1 MSKRRLLVAGN
12 GMAGARFVEEVVT
25 RGGGEPFEIVVFGD
39 EPHGNYNRVLLSSVL
54 AGDYEAGDI
63 FLNPVDWYRAN
74 GVTLHAGTR
83 VQSLDAGAQQVHVS
97 DGSVHT
103 YDDLVIATG
112 SSAVIPPIHG
122 VFDGGG
128 RLSPGVFLF
137 RTLDDCQRILE
148 RAKSCRTAAVIGG
161 GLLGLEAAKGL
172 ASRGLDVHVIHLRS
186 FLMET
191 QLDAEGGAVLRR
203 QLARLGLRV
212 HVDKS
217 TVAVLGDSTGVQGLV
232 LKDGSLLECDMV
244 VIAAGIRPNVEL
256 AASAGLRVERGIV
269 VGDDLACSNGAH
281 VYAIGECAQH
291 RGQVY
296 GLVGPVWEQ
305 ARVLADRLT
314 GRNAAAI
321 YEGTRNSTKLKVA
334 GVDLAAMGAKE
345 PLEDDDEVISYAE
358 PSQGIY
364 KKLIVRG
371 DRIAGAIVIGD
382 AAIVP
387 TIRQAFED
395 NTRLAGQRGELLFP
409 AWLPAAERPA
419 ATVIPDT
426 ATICDCNA
434 VTKAA
439 IIEAV
444 LGGARSVS
452 AVSDRT
458 RACTGCGSCRPEV
471 ERIVQ
476 LACDGLGQPELLA
489 QAAPANE
496 LPPPPLPSGAR
507 LAAQNKI
514 ERIKSEKDG
523 LDIVA
528 DVQKLAQDGWQA
540 IGEGDRERLK
550 WAGVFFR
557 RQTPGQFMMRVRMPN
572 GLTSAAQIRALAGIA
587 REFGPGFLDITTRQQ
602 VQLRGFGIEHV
613 PEIWERLSQ
622 VGLAS
627 LQTGM
632 DNVRNVIG
640 CALAGLHAREI
651 VDASPVVR
659 EFTEMFL
666 GNREFTNL
674 PRKFNVGISGCPD
687 HCTHAETQDLALT
700 PAILTVDGE
709 PVRGFNVA
717 VGGKMGS
724 GGYRPASPLDVFV
737 RPDEAAAMCAAIT
750 LIFRDYGS
758 RAVRTRARLAF
769 LIEEWGVARFRQE
782 LTRRAGRTLSSA
794 GADARGS
801 RSADHLGVTP
811 QKQDGLSSVGLAVA
825 VGRIT
830 ADQLLD
836 VARLAD
842 AYGSGDIRV
851 TTSQNLILTNVANE
865 RLPSLLSEPLL
876 QDLPADPPGVVRG
889 LVSCT
894 GIDYCHFAL
903 IETKELAVK
912 TAEHLAR
919 VLPHGKRLTMHW
931 SGCPA
936 GCGNHSVADIG
947 LLGKNVRVGNET
959 IDAVDVFVGGK
970 SGPAAKAG
978 VKVLEDVPCAD
989 LPQVLE
995 QMIPY
1000 LSGRRSAPTADPATS
1015 RLPAPASGPRAT
1027 EQPRAEA

>member
-25 RGGGEPFEIVVFGD
+25 RAGGERFEIAVFGD
-39 EPHGNYNRVLLSSVL
+39 EPYGNYNRVLLSSVL
-54 AGDYEAGDI
+54 AGDYAPGDI
-63 FLNPVDWYRAN
+63 FLNPLDWYRAN
-74 GVTLHAGTR
+74 GITLHAGTR
-83 VQSLDAGAQQVHVS
+83 VRSLDVATQQVHAS
-97 DGSVHT
+97 DGSVHR
-103 YDDLVIATG
+103 YDELVIATG
-112 SSAVIPPIHG
+112 SSALIPPIHG
-122 VFDGGG
+122 VFDGAG

-137 RTLDDCQRILE
+137 RTLDDCHRILD
-148 RAKSCRTAAVIGG
+148 RAKTCRTAAVIGG

-172 ASRGLDVHVIHLRS
+172 ASRGLDVHVIHLRP

-203 QLARLGLRV
+203 QLARLGLHV
-212 HVDKS
+212 HVEKM
-217 TVAVLGDSTGVQGLV
+217 TVAVLGDSSGVQGLV

-244 VIAAGIRPNVEL
+244 VIAAGIRPNVDL
-256 AASAGLRVERGIV
+256 AASAGLAVDRGIV
-269 VGDDLACSNGAH
+269 VGDDLASPNAPH

-314 GRNAAAI
+314 AANPSAT

-334 GVDLAAMGAKE
+334 GVELATMGAKE
-345 PLEDDDEVISYAE
+345 PIEDDDEVISYAE
-358 PSQGIY
+358 PSQGVY

-371 DRIAGAIVIGD
+371 DRVAGAIVIGD

-395 NTRLAGQRGELLFP
+395 GTRLAGQRGELLFP
-409 AWLPAAERPA
+409 AWVPAADRPA
-419 ATVIPDT
+419 PAVIPDT

-444 LGGARSVS
+444 FGGARSVA
-452 AVSDRT
+452 AVSERT

-476 LACDGLGQPELLA
+476 LACDGLSQPALLA

-496 LPPPPLPSGAR
+496 LPPPPLPSGAK

-514 ERIKSEKDG
+514 ERIKTEKDG
-523 LDIVA
+523 LAIVA
-528 DVQKLAQDGWQA
+528 DVPKLAQEGWQA
-540 IGEGDRERLK
+540 IGESDRERLK

-557 RQTPGQFMMRVRMPN
+557 RQTPGHFMMRVRMPN
-572 GLTSAAQIRALAGIA
+572 GLTNAAQIRTLAGIA
-587 REFGPGFLDITTRQQ
+587 REFGTGFLDITTRQQ

-613 PEIWERLSQ
+613 PEIWERLER

-640 CALAGLHAREI
+640 CPLAGLGAREI

-700 PAILTVDGE
+700 PATRTDAGE
-709 PVRGFNVA
+709 PIVGFNIA

-724 GGYRPASPLDVFV
+724 GGYRAASPLDVFV
-737 RPDEAAAMCAAIT
+737 TPDEAAAVCAAIT

-782 LTRRAGRTLSSA
+782 LVRRLGRALASA
-794 GADARGS
+794 GTDARSS
-801 RSADHLGVTP
+801 RPADHLGVTP
-811 QKQDGLSSVGLAVA
+811 QKHAGLSSVGLAVP

-830 ADQLLD
+830 TEQLLD
-836 VARLAD
+836 VARVAEV
-842 AYGSGDIRV
+842 YGSRDVRV
-851 TTSQNLILTNVANE
+851 TTSQNLIVPNVANE
-865 RLPSLLSEPLL
+865 RLPALLAEPLL
-876 QDLPADPPGVVRG
+876 QELQPDPPGAVRG

-912 TAEHLAR
+912 TAAHLAR

-936 GCGNHSVADIG
+936 GCGNHAVADIG
-947 LLGKNVRVGNET
+947 LLGKNVRVGGET
-959 IDAVDVFVGGK
+959 VDAVDVFVGGK

-978 VKVLEDVPCAD
+978 VKVLEDVPCQD

-1000 LSGRRSAPTADPATS
+1000 LSGRRTAAADLSAS